1 MPTPHL
7 LDELAWRGLLHQATD
22 EPALREHLNSPRNIY
37 CGFDPTADSLTIGNL
52 VPIMLLRFAQACG
65 HNPIVIVGGATGLIG
80 DPSGKSAERQ
90 LMTRDIVLRNV
101 DAQRPIFA
109 RVLGPSV
116 SILNNLDW
124 TENLSLLDALRDV
137 GKHFSVNVM
146 IQKDSVRDR
155 LQNRE
160 QGISF
165 TEFSYQILQAYDYL
179 VLRRDH
185 NVTVQCGGS
194 DQWGNI
200 VAGADLCR
208 RVLGDAV
215 FAFTTPLVT
224 KADGGKFGKTES
236 GAVWLTAPRTSPY
249 AFFQFWLNTDD
260 RDLERFLKTFTLFP
274 RERIEQ
280 LLAEHAADP
289 GARAAHRAL
298 AQHVT
303 SALHGPAEAEK
314 AEAASRALFSGDI
327 AGLDLPTL
335 NEAFAAAPA
344 STHARADLGSPSAAL
359 VDLLVTTGLAKSKR
373 EAREFLAA
381 NAVTINGKPAPA
393 DHTLS
398 ASDLLHNEVALLRR
412 GKKHWHLT
420 RWK

>member
-7 LDELAWRGLLHQATD
+7 LDELRWRGLLHQATD

-52 VPIMLLRFAQACG
+52 VPIMLLRFVQLCG
-65 HNPIVIVGGATGLIG
+65 HTPIVIVGGATGLIG

-90 LMTRDIVLRNV
+90 LMTRDIVQRNV

-116 SILNNLDW
+116 SVLNNLDW
-124 TENLSLLDALRDV
+124 TENLSLLDALRDI

-155 LQNRE
+155 LHNRD

-179 VLRRDH
+179 ILRRDH

-208 RVLGDAV
+208 RVLSDTV

-260 RDLERFLKTFTLFP
+260 RDLERFLKTFTTFP
-274 RERIEQ
+274 REHIEQ
-280 LLAEHAADP
+280 LLADHARDP

-303 SALHGPAEAEK
+303 AALHGAGAAEQAD
-314 AEAASRALFSGDI
+314 AASRALFSGDI
-327 AGLDLPTL
+327 AHLDLATL

-344 STHARADLGSPSAAL
+344 STHARSDLNSPAASL
-359 VDLLVTTGLAKSKR
+359 VELLVSTGLAKSKR

-381 NAVTINGKPAPA
+381 NGVTVNGKPAAP
-393 DHTLS
+393 DHTLTS
-398 ASDLLHNEVALLRR
+398 ADLLHNEVALLRR